1 MLGAGRRPPP
11 RQRISL
17 AASPPTPPHP
27 PAATAAGSVPSTGK
41 TKGVGAAAPP
51 SADTHPPAPTPQG
64 AAAPGA
70 YGGSLPSPGGEPS
83 PSPPPSGQPPQRPP
97 DYYVN
102 VGKVIETLR
111 ADYPA
116 LPRRSPNLS
125 IYSPGVTFSAKHP
138 PGGVRMPVL
147 HGIDAYGALL
157 WATRAHVRVLLV
169 SPSVRVLSLYHD
181 VPGGRLYLRWRLAG
195 TPRHVAVVAR
205 GGGGNG
211 RGGREGGGPAWMF
224 DGMSVYHLGND
235 GWVAAHELDPN
246 VWNKRKLK
254 SVQAAL
260 AGGLGRQQLARA
272 RGRGVAAGVAG
283 YPQLWWEGEEDGLCE
298 ATTTPVPAAA
308 VDAHDGGAMGADAA
322 APSLLVP
329 PGGAD
334 LGGGV
339 AL

>member
-1 MLGAGRRPPP
+1 MKKEEQQQKANGKGRRGQDT
-11 RQRISL
+11 RHGL
-17 AASPPTPPHP
+17 AY
-27 PAATAAGSVPSTGK
+27 VR
-41 TKGVGAAAPP
+41 
-51 SADTHPPAPTPQG
+51 
-64 AAAPGA
+64 PGQEH
-70 YGGSLPSPGGEPS
+70 GGGDDCE
-83 PSPPPSGQPPQRPP
+83 PQRPP
-97 DYYVN
+97 DYYAN

-116 LPRRSPNLS
+116 LPRRSPDLS
-125 IYSPGVTFSAKHP
+125 IYAPSVAFSAKHR
-138 PGGVRMPVL
+138 PGGVTLLPSL
-147 HGIDAYGALL
+147 HGLDAYAALV

-169 SPSVRVLSLYHD
+169 SPTVRVLSLYHD

-205 GGGGNG
+205 RGGGGGG
-211 RGGREGGGPAWMF
+211 RGGGHEATGPAWMF
-224 DGMSVYHLGND
+224 DGMSVYHLGKD

-254 SVQAAL
+254 TVQAAL

-283 YPQLWWEGEEDGLCE
+283 YPQLWWEEDEDGRCE
-298 ATTTPVPAAA
+298 AATTPAATAAA
-308 VDAHDGGAMGADAA
+308 DAAADAHDKGVTGADVA

-329 PGGAD
+329 PGGVD
-334 LGGGV
+334 LGGGA